1 MAVSS
6 VTLSTTVKLVSP
18 VLAMVERPQNWPFLS
33 WEREVRPTDEEGGEP
48 SYCGGAVPGDAQ
60 DCVGEASLQVGERHR
75 VQALL
80 LDHLPE
86 VLQDLINV
94 GVALRVA
101 QDGLHISP
109 CQGQT
114 LAGLDQQTRNEN

>member
-1 MAVSS
+1 M
-6 VTLSTTVKLVSP
+6 
-18 VLAMVERPQNWPFLS
+18 
-33 WEREVRPTDEEGGEP
+33 
-48 SYCGGAVPGDAQ
+48 PGDAQ

-101 QDGLHISP
+101 QDGPHISP
-109 CQGQT
+109 RQGQT